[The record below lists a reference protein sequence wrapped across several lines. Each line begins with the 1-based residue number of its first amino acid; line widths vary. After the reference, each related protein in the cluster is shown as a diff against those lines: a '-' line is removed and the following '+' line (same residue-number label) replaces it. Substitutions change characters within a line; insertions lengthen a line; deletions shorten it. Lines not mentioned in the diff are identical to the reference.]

1 MSLLQIPDEIIQHLL
16 YYIPPEDNLSSFQ
29 FLSHRLRHLANESL
43 LWRYHC
49 QSSFTFW
56 NPEHNFYRRL
66 KGRASSTPW
75 KKIFLI
81 RKSRNAQVE
90 RLLVE
95 ILETKVGRLK
105 RFEKVCKF
113 GYDAKD
119 FLLEQCNAD
128 ETAEDVLAR
137 RSLAIE
143 QWYNIQQASRD
154 TSRHPANLSLE
165 RALGAFDLFV
175 LHDQPGDLDD
185 VSASYPC
192 SGHTPVNDSIK
203 IGLILDRLAADF
215 RDTQPNIDGMSTRQ
229 KALELNRWLRWNNL
243 TGLQHPER
251 SYRNLRNCLIGQA
264 LRHEDHDSIPIISSA
279 IFCCVAERLGLQAQ
293 CCAFPTH
300 VHAMVFAE
308 NGKTLDSVPVTEDD
322 APLERMYLDPYGSS
336 EEIPMADLRSMLAH
350 FGWQT
355 STDKFLS
362 PVSPVTIAMR
372 TARNIRA
379 TASRVIEARE
389 QADPD
394 LTRLI
399 TGNDSSNIDAAL
411 YSALWA
417 SLLLTPVDSF
427 EWDEALEPFLNRF
440 AKSWH
445 VDAWLVEKYIFPLY
459 DRFGPLRER
468 IMRNNPRRWD
478 DPREVISLVD
488 EFDEVPP
495 PVFRRNSV
503 RTQHVLYK
511 IGQVFKHRRYGWIGA
526 VNGWTDQGTRRLPM
540 PHTVAIDETLDDN
553 SDTELPNRLRPRNK
567 TFYTCLRTTGP
578 ERHVVAEDNIVLI
591 ENPSEIPDSLLRQ
604 AGKFFKRFD
613 AETCTF
619 VSNVTE
625 QYPDN

>member
-1 MSLLQIPDEIIQHLL
+1 MSLLKIPDEIIQHLL
-16 YYIPPEDNLSSFQ
+16 YYISPEDNLCSFQ
-29 FLSHRLRHLANESL
+29 FLSHRLRHLANEPL

-49 QSSFTFW
+49 RNSFTFW
-56 NPEHNFYRRL
+56 NPEHNFHRRIR
-66 KGRASSTPW
+66 GRASSTPW
-75 KKIFLI
+75 KEIFLI
-81 RKSRNAQVE
+81 RKSRNVQVE

-105 RFEKVCKF
+105 RFEKVCKL

-128 ETAEDVLAR
+128 DSAEDVLAR

-143 QWYNIQQASRD
+143 EWYNIQEASRD
-154 TSRHPANLSLE
+154 NNRQPANLSLE

-175 LHDQPGDLDD
+175 LHDQPGDL
-185 VSASYPC
+185 
-192 SGHTPVNDSIK
+192 ND

-215 RDTQPNIDGMSTRQ
+215 RDTQPNIDDMSTRQ
-229 KALELNRWLRWNNL
+229 TALELNRWLRCNNL
-243 TGLQHPER
+243 TGLQHPDR

-279 IFCCVAERLGLQAQ
+279 IFCCIAERLGLQAQ

-300 VHAMVFAE
+300 VHAIVFAE

-322 APLERMYLDPYGSS
+322 VPLERMYLDPYGSS

-355 STDKFLS
+355 STDVFLS
-362 PVSPVTIAMR
+362 PVSPVAIAMR

-389 QADPD
+389 QADPE

-427 EWDEALEPFLNRF
+427 EWDEVLEPFLNRF

-478 DPREVISLVD
+478 DPREVMYLVD
-488 EFDEVPP
+488 EFDEVSP

-511 IGQVFKHRRYGWIGA
+511 IGQIFKHRRYGWVGA

-591 ENPSEIPDSLLRQ
+591 EDPSEIPDSLFRQ

-619 VSNVTE
+619 VSNIKE
-625 QYPDN
+625 QYPDD